1 MEMILQEAEMTA
13 FVQRLMARK
22 ALAVRTI
29 ARAMGL
35 HLPPATEADRLE
47 AIRAAAL
54 PPESCGPDMPAAPAR
69 GPVKAI
75 QPLSMV
81 RTEEGY
87 DLRHTGFRGRD
98 AARVRDVFDEMADQ
112 ARRAGGFDP
121 FTLRQKDTAR
131 AYAALVE
138 RHSARGLKGRSIETM
153 TGGGGSWGDGGA
165 LVRILQE
172 GEKITKMRAA
182 VGDALALEVRRARKP
197 GRTAIRLIDL
207 VDAVCLEGRTISD
220 VLGRFGW
227 AAFGKARADAQD
239 ALASALDA
247 MAGAC

>member
-1 MEMILQEAEMTA
+1 MELILQEAEMTA

-81 RTEEGY
+81 RTEDGY

-98 AARVRDVFDEMADQ
+98 AARARDVFDEMADQ

-131 AYAALVE
+131 AYATLVE

-153 TGGGGSWGDGGA
+153 SGGRGGRGSDG
-165 LVRILQE
+165 VMDRILAE
-172 GEKITKMRAA
+172 GRAIDAMRAA
-182 VGDALALEVRRARKP
+182 VGDAFALEVRRARKP

-227 AAFGKARADAQD
+227 AAKGSTRADAQG

-247 MAGAC
+247 MARAC